1 MRIMNTKTWLQ
12 ERADWDWEMGWN
24 KRHIVNFGTRGS
36 RGGSPVYD
44 SMIFEHSGLFHIII
58 TVFSPLLEATRA
70 QELTLCLKN
79 IPIWPSLKWQFA
91 LILLWHAWSNMTSV
105 GGDFR
110 VLTCSFLY
118 EFQVPRLCE
127 SGFLFWSHWKLY
139 SGQDL
144 GFHLEIHSDHML
156 GTLLLSALLTQ
167 EYSTSMISRPD
178 QAHFTHSA
186 VSNLFK

>member
-70 QELTLCLKN
+70 QELTLSALRTSPYGLHSN
-79 IPIWPSLKWQFA
+79 GSLPWSSYGMLDPTWPRSGVTSEFSLAVSCMNSKYQGCVSLAFCSGA
-91 LILLWHAWSNMTSV
+91 TESFILGKTWAFTWKSTV
-105 GGDFR
+105 T
-110 VLTCSFLY
+110 TCW
-118 EFQVPRLCE
+118 E
-127 SGFLFWSHWKLY
+127 LFCS
-139 SGQDL
+139 
-144 GFHLEIHSDHML
+144 
-156 GTLLLSALLTQ
+156 LLSWLKSIQ
-167 EYSTSMISRPD
+167 P
-178 QAHFTHSA
+178 QW
-186 VSNLFK
+186 